1 MTHSTP
7 SMERLA
13 AKKAASAAD
22 AVIATTS
29 HSGASTGASGH
40 SAAGSAAVSVTVEAV
55 TQSLPATSPLVSN
68 AGVVDVHSSPASKR
82 RCVRGGIGEGS
93 GSERESRF
101 WYELV
106 KLFVG
111 VSIDWLVR
119 YFD

>member
-1 MTHSTP
+1 
-7 SMERLA
+7 MERLA

-55 TQSLPATSPLVSN
+55 TQSLPATSPLVPN
-68 AGVVDVHSSPASKR
+68 AGVVDVHSSPSSKR

-101 WYELV
+101 GYELV

-111 VSIDWLVR
+111 CLD
-119 YFD
+119 